1 VTRTTVHV
9 VRHGEVYNP
18 RKVLYGRLP
27 GFRLSNA
34 GVAMAEQAAS
44 FLSDRDLTHIVSSPL
59 QRAQE
64 TAAPIAAKFG
74 LQVQLDERLIEAS
87 NAFEGLPVGGS
98 DSVLM
103 RPSSWWLYRNPL
115 QPSWGEPYR
124 QVSLRMYAA
133 VLRARDLARG
143 HEAVCISHQLPIVC
157 LRRYAEGQHL
167 WHDPRKRQC
176 SLASVTSLVFDGDRV
191 LDVSYAEPAGST
203 SNVIGYQSGA

>member
-59 QRAQE
+59 QRAEE

-133 VLRARDLARG
+133 VLRHAIWPAATRRCASPTSCRSY
-143 HEAVCISHQLPIVC
+143 VCAAMQRASICGMTRANGNAHW
-157 LRRYAEGQHL
+157 LR
-167 WHDPRKRQC
+167 
-176 SLASVTSLVFDGDRV
+176 
-191 LDVSYAEPAGST
+191 
-203 SNVIGYQSGA
+203 